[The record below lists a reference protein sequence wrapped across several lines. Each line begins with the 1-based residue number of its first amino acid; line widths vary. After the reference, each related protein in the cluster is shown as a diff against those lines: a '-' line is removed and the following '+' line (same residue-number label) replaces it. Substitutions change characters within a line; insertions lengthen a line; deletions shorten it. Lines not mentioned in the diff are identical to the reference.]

1 MEKYLINVV
10 WEYVFL
16 GYRQRCFE
24 DLFKRKNIKTIVF
37 CQIWEKKE
45 VKEKG
50 YEIRKYKD
58 FEDLK
63 RQLFE
68 IWKQKIFYINT
79 FDEKLILEVNILKK
93 ELWFAFTE
101 KFEIFRN
108 KDLQRK
114 YLFEKFPETTVKFQE
129 IDLEKDEKIIIDFP
143 CMIKPTS
150 SAQSSGVAFLKD
162 FEDFLKYKKN
172 YKNLK
177 KSLKDRWYEKNKF
190 ILEEFIDGEM
200 FTFTYFVNSNWD
212 FFWTPLV
219 KVDWVKDLW
228 IDDFSN
234 YVRIS
239 EKYFEQQINK
249 QKINDFVRKHIKTFW
264 IKNTFVHHDFKINSK
279 WELKT
284 IELNWRIWGYRLEL
298 NQEVYDFNLFD
309 LIDTKKEIKFKTDF
323 YFATFVFYSEKKWI
337 LKSYN
342 KELETK
348 FREMKSFL
356 NLRKIAWKIWKM
368 TWLAKDWFSS
378 NSSLKIKNKNRE
390 EFEKDF
396 DFIKKNYK
404 NFLIVE

>member
-10 WEYVFL
+10 WEYVFF
-16 GYRQRCFE
+16 GYRKLCFE

-37 CQIWEKKE
+37 CQIWEEKE
-45 VKEKG
+45 IE
-50 YEIRKYKD
+50 EKYKD

-63 RQLFE
+63 KQLFE

-177 KSLKDRWYEKNKF
+177 ESLKDRWYEKNKF
-190 ILEEFIDGEM
+190 ILEEFIDWEM
-200 FTFTYFVNSNWD
+200 FTFTYFVNSNWE

-219 KVDWVKDLW
+219 KVDWIKDLW

-309 LIDTKKEIKFKTDF
+309 LVDAKKEIAFKTDF

-342 KELETK
+342 KELEAK
-348 FREMKSFL
+348 FKEMKSFL
-356 NLRKIAWKIWKM
+356 NLRKITWKIWKM
-368 TWLAKDWFSS
+368 TWLAKDWFSA

-396 DFIKKNYK
+396 DFVKENYK

>member
-1 MEKYLINVV
+1 MLN
-10 WEYVFL
+10 FL
-16 GYRQRCFE
+16 YFSFLNQNQYCIHCF
-24 DLFKRKNIKTIVF
+24 
-37 CQIWEKKE
+37 
-45 VKEKG
+45 
-50 YEIRKYKD
+50 
-58 FEDLK
+58 
-63 RQLFE
+63 
-68 IWKQKIFYINT
+68 QKIFYINT

-114 YLFEKFPETTVKFQE
+114 YLFEKFPETTVRFQE
-129 IDLEKDEKIIIDFP
+129 IDLEKNEKIIIDFP

-190 ILEEFIDGEM
+190 ILEEFIDWEM

-219 KVDWVKDLW
+219 KVDWIKDLW

-239 EKYFEQQINK
+239 EKYFEQQIDK

-298 NQEVYDFNLFD
+298 NQEV
-309 LIDTKKEIKFKTDF
+309 
-323 YFATFVFYSEKKWI
+323 
-337 LKSYN
+337 
-342 KELETK
+342 
-348 FREMKSFL
+348 
-356 NLRKIAWKIWKM
+356 
-368 TWLAKDWFSS
+368 
-378 NSSLKIKNKNRE
+378 
-390 EFEKDF
+390 
-396 DFIKKNYK
+396 
-404 NFLIVE
+404 

>member
-1 MEKYLINVV
+1 M
-10 WEYVFL
+10 
-16 GYRQRCFE
+16 
-24 DLFKRKNIKTIVF
+24 
-37 CQIWEKKE
+37 
-45 VKEKG
+45 
-50 YEIRKYKD
+50 
-58 FEDLK
+58 K

-114 YLFEKFPETTVKFQE
+114 YLFEKFPETTVRFQE
-129 IDLEKDEKIIIDFP
+129 IDLEKNEKIIIDFP

-190 ILEEFIDGEM
+190 ILEEFIDWEM

-219 KVDWVKDLW
+219 KVDWIKDLW

-239 EKYFEQQINK
+239 EKYFEQQIDK